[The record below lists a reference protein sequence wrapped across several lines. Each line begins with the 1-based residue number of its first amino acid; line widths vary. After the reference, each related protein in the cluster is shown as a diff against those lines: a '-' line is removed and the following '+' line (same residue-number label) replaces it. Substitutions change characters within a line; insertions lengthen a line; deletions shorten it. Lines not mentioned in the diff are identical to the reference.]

1 MSKELTLTPLSS
13 QNLKQVQQQF
23 EQWRKTRKGRQPIP
37 EHLWQA
43 AAGLVKHHSI
53 NYVARL
59 LRLNHTALKD
69 KVEISKQESSAFVE
83 IPLPDKVSPFHWTV
97 EMEKTSGAKLTMS
110 CQGQGAFEA
119 LVEMGKTFWGGD

>member
-1 MSKELTLTPLSS
+1 MSQEIIPSSSHKLKE
-13 QNLKQVQQQF
+13 VQQQF
-23 EQWRKTRKGRQPIP
+23 EQWRKTRKSRKPIP

-43 AAGLVKHHSI
+43 AVEVAKQYSI
-53 NYVARL
+53 NHVARL
-59 LRLNHTALKD
+59 LRLNHTALKE
-69 KVEISKQESSAFVE
+69 KVEISKQEVTAFVE